1 MVFFGRRGG
10 PARMVL
16 SIVAVGVLGLLA
28 FVIFNLNNRLDNQQR
43 ANLTSIAASED
54 IVSVND
60 KLTSELRQMTEL
72 TNTARGA
79 LDATSALGP
88 LLTKLDEAI
97 SPAAQMLSSNT
108 SGAQMTNEQLTNIQG
123 ILGEVQNTV
132 LPLVTSAQA
141 FGEQGNQLLTVIQAL
156 VADLRSSVA
165 SVQTINQM
173 LPLPG

>member
-1 MVFFGRRGG
+1 MIFFGRRGG

-16 SIVAVGVLGLLA
+16 SIVAVGVLSLFA
-28 FVIFNLNNRLDNQQR
+28 FVIFNLNNRLDNQQQV
-43 ANLTSIAASED
+43 NLTSISASED
-54 IVSVND
+54 IVAVND
-60 KLTSELRQMTEL
+60 KLTGELRQLTEL
-72 TNTARGA
+72 THTAHSA
-79 LDATSALGP
+79 LDATAALGP
-88 LLTKLDEAI
+88 LLTRLDEAI

-108 SGAQMTNEQLTNIQG
+108 AGAQMTNEQLVNIQG

-132 LPLVTSAQA
+132 LPLVSSAQA
-141 FGEQGNQLLTVIQAL
+141 FGDQGTQLLAVVQAL